1 MEFDPLLYQE
11 KYRIPSARAEWWE
24 YCEGIYFIT
33 IVTKYRRHYFGKIVR
48 DSKTHDNR
56 MIFSDIGKFA
66 NDEIPK
72 IVEHHPYAYIPSWVV
87 MPNHIHLIIMIDVRG
102 RDKNAEY
109 GDERDNWIRGRADG
123 RAEMGGR
130 TDDVGKRA
138 DRAEYGNDEI
148 KNYGRDA
155 RTARLYHDDGRDHD
169 AVRADARADDDG
181 RNDNDVRADA
191 RADNDGRNIN
201 DVRVD
206 DDDIDIESGN
216 IENIFIKSKTDRR
229 TSELMSAITP
239 KSGSLPVVINQ
250 FKRAVT
256 MFARTHKI
264 PFDWQTRYHDRILK
278 KQIAFDNVRR
288 YIDNNVAKW
297 HTDQFYKQR

>member
-48 DSKTHDNR
+48 DPKTHDNR

-109 GDERDNWIRGRADG
+109 GDERDNRIRGRAD
-123 RAEMGGR
+123 E
-130 TDDVGKRA
+130 
-138 DRAEYGNDEI
+138 RAEYGNDEI
-148 KNYGRDA
+148 KNYGRADRTEYGNDDDENRGRADRAEYGDHNDENYGRDA
-155 RTARLYHDDGRDHD
+155 RTARLYHDD
-169 AVRADARADDDG
+169 V

-191 RADNDGRNIN
+191 
-201 DVRVD
+201 RVD

-264 PFDWQTRYHDRILK
+264 PFDWQTRYHDKILK

-297 HTDQFYKQR
+297 RTDHFYKQR